1 MRTEKILGAIIWI
14 GILFKLLHWPGGGI
28 ILVLS
33 LSALAMIYFSLAF
46 YFYADGEI
54 KNQNLPLSIATGLFL
69 SIIPIGILF
78 KLQYWPGATFYLLM
92 GSVGS
97 FILFPIIYFMQKRN
111 MALTTYYKNMMKRV
125 IVLGTASFILYI
137 TPITTLLNIQYWND
151 PELAEIAARSYQN
164 PENEE
169 YRKQLEEYR
178 NNKYPAGK

>member
-1 MRTEKILGAIIWI
+1 
-14 GILFKLLHWPGGGI
+14 
-28 ILVLS
+28 
-33 LSALAMIYFSLAF
+33 
-46 YFYADGEI
+46 
-54 KNQNLPLSIATGLFL
+54 
-69 SIIPIGILF
+69 
-78 KLQYWPGATFYLLM
+78 
-92 GSVGS
+92 
-97 FILFPIIYFMQKRN
+97 